1 MKLTGAFVGGVGA
14 QQRNRLV
21 FVDWNNSAITVD
33 GGRRGIDDGKLPAV
47 P

>member
-14 QQRNRLV
+14 QRRNGLV
-21 FVDWNNSAITVD
+21 FVDWKNSAITVN
-33 GGRRGIDDGKLPAV
+33 GSRRGIDDGKLPAV